1 MNQLFDE
8 IDMLMREIIK
18 VYDGMD
24 TLESIPIEEGNE
36 EDKSYISLL
45 STLYR
50 KKEEELF
57 GYSAILNLNHGAL
70 YYDKRCMLAY
80 L

>member
-24 TLESIPIEEGNE
+24 TLESIPVEEGNE
-36 EDKSYISLL
+36 EDKSYHFFVEYN
-45 STLYR
+45 T
-50 KKEEELF
+50 
-57 GYSAILNLNHGAL
+57 
-70 YYDKRCMLAY
+70 
-80 L
+80 